1 MTFTILTSLVISVT
15 TFSNDSLFKYISSK
29 DTVIICSNE
38 IVQISKNPDQWE
50 WNYQLST
57 QKRDELQNAQSD
69 SGMFFLY
76 CPSSKKWIMLQQMRW
91 QDSAI
96 PSWWFVELSRT
107 NKIVDENGVIRLC
120 CIRNY
125 SKKRCPCSYLLSK
138 EDKRRIRKNTK
149 REYRMSFE

>member
-38 IVQISKNPDQWE
+38 IVQIYKNPDQWE

-69 SGMFFLY
+69 SGMFFFIL
-76 CPSSKKWIMLQQMRW
+76 SIFKKM
-91 QDSAI
+91 DYASANE
-96 PSWWFVELSRT
+96 VARLSHT
-107 NKIVDENGVIRLC
+107 
-120 CIRNY
+120 
-125 SKKRCPCSYLLSK
+125 
-138 EDKRRIRKNTK
+138 
-149 REYRMSFE
+149 